1 MNHVATALTRQ
12 IRESPLLVL
21 SEQEI
26 DLIAQRVNTQDEI
39 ATALWDYAF
48 LCWQRGQ
55 RIERRCAAQAAV
67 RWWHLGSPARLV
79 RAIRLFL
86 AAPHLHGVTTCRSA
100 FHRLVCRRRAA
111 P

>member
-1 MNHVATALTRQ
+1 MNRVATALTRQ

-21 SEQEI
+21 SEHEI
-26 DLIAQRVNTQDEI
+26 SRIVQHVRTPEDIDR
-39 ATALWDYAF
+39 ALWDYAWIT
-48 LCWQRGQ
+48 WQRGQ
-55 RIERRCAAQAAV
+55 RVERARAADASA

-79 RAIRLFL
+79 WAIRLFL

-100 FHRLVCRRRAA
+100 FHRLFCRRRAA

>member
-1 MNHVATALTRQ
+1 MIALAEYTRMAA
-12 IRESPLLVL
+12 SPLLL
-21 SEQEI
+21 PSENEI
-26 DLIAQRVNTQDEI
+26 ERIAQQVHTPEEI
-39 ATALWDYAF
+39 ARALFDFAF
-48 LCWQRGQ
+48 ICWQRGQ
-55 RIERRCAAQAAV
+55 RFERARAADTSA

>member
-1 MNHVATALTRQ
+1 MPLSEYAPMA
-12 IRESPLLVL
+12 ESPLLVL
-21 SEQEI
+21 SLNETVR
-26 DLIAQRVNTQDEI
+26 IAQRVHTPEEI

-48 LCWQRGQ
+48 IAWQRGQ
-55 RIERRCAAQAAV
+55 RFERERAADAAV
-67 RWWHLGSPARLV
+67 RWWHLGSPARSV

-86 AAPHLHGVTTCRSA
+86 VAPHLHGVTTCRSA